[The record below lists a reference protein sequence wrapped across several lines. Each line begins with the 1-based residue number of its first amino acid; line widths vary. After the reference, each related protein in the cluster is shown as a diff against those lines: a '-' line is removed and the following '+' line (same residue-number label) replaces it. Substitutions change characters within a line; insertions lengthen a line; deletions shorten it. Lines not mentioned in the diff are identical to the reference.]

1 MAKKD
6 NVYSVKNLTLLFYQ
20 YVCKQMVPWSTL
32 VQPERDLGVEKGD
45 LKEARPT
52 IIRKTQLAVSRSP
65 DTPLP

>member
-32 VQPERDLGVEKGD
+32 VQPERDLGVEKG
-45 LKEARPT
+45 E
-52 IIRKTQLAVSRSP
+52 TQLAVSRSP
-65 DTPLP
+65 DTSLP